1 MKTLRC
7 SVCQSFVRR
16 ADAFASANLLKVL
29 MKVTLL
35 SPASRRVK
43 ARNPGTW
50 FRRGTRRSCTRCI
63 NSSLV
68 PGMRSYERITIY
80 IVLPFL
86 LSFLEGLKKDLGSFV
101 NLTCLLDQGSD
112 YKF

>member
-7 SVCQSFVRR
+7 SACQSSVRR

-35 SPASRRVK
+35 SPASMSVK

-50 FRRGTRRSCTRCI
+50 LSRGTRRSCTRWI

-68 PGMRSYERITIY
+68 PGMSSYERITIY

-86 LSFLEGLKKDLGSFV
+86 LSSLSGLPEDLRELV

-112 YKF
+112 Y